1 MKTISGYGSGW
12 KLPDKL
18 RIIKPLEGSLTLHQW
33 QRLAKPSLE
42 GIFEERKGV
51 VMRGSRANNLT
62 ITEEDQIS
70 GKLIISCIFV
80 GISEKFVKILCRRIL
95 AITCLFVCNRGDT
108 YYSITAGSKQGSLV
122 KPLSL
127 LFLPPRPVLSS
138 HQHRTLVCLF

>member
-1 MKTISGYGSGW
+1 MKKKIQIFRKKYIFVYFLKTISGYGSGW

-70 GKLIISCIFV
+70 GKLIISCIFI
-80 GISEKFVKILCRRIL
+80 GIS
-95 AITCLFVCNRGDT
+95 
-108 YYSITAGSKQGSLV
+108 
-122 KPLSL
+122 
-127 LFLPPRPVLSS
+127 
-138 HQHRTLVCLF
+138 

>member
-1 MKTISGYGSGW
+1 MISGYGSGW

-42 GIFEERKGV
+42 GIFEERKGI

-70 GKLIISCIFV
+70 GKLINSCIFIGV
-80 GISEKFVKILCRRIL
+80 L
-95 AITCLFVCNRGDT
+95 
-108 YYSITAGSKQGSLV
+108 YS
-122 KPLSL
+122 PE
-127 LFLPPRPVLSS
+127 
-138 HQHRTLVCLF
+138 

>member
-70 GKLIISCIFV
+70 GEFFLTVLPSLFYV
-80 GISEKFVKILCRRIL
+80 SKFLDFIL
-95 AITCLFVCNRGDT
+95 TD
-108 YYSITAGSKQGSLV
+108 
-122 KPLSL
+122 
-127 LFLPPRPVLSS
+127 PP
-138 HQHRTLVCLF
+138 TLREYK

>member
-1 MKTISGYGSGW
+1 MGKKKNRFSEKKRFCGYFLKIISGYGSGW

-80 GISEKFVKILCRRIL
+80 GIS
-95 AITCLFVCNRGDT
+95 
-108 YYSITAGSKQGSLV
+108 
-122 KPLSL
+122 
-127 LFLPPRPVLSS
+127 
-138 HQHRTLVCLF
+138 

>member
-1 MKTISGYGSGW
+1 MKKKKKKIQIFRKKYIFVYFLKPISGYGSGW

-80 GISEKFVKILCRRIL
+80 GIS
-95 AITCLFVCNRGDT
+95 
-108 YYSITAGSKQGSLV
+108 
-122 KPLSL
+122 
-127 LFLPPRPVLSS
+127 
-138 HQHRTLVCLF
+138 

>member
-1 MKTISGYGSGW
+1 MGYGSGW

-42 GIFEERKGV
+42 GIFEERKGI

-70 GKLIISCIFV
+70 GKLIISIHSFEQQFCIF
-80 GISEKFVKILCRRIL
+80 KRQ
-95 AITCLFVCNRGDT
+95 D
-108 YYSITAGSKQGSLV
+108 
-122 KPLSL
+122 
-127 LFLPPRPVLSS
+127 S
-138 HQHRTLVCLF
+138 HCINNK

>member
-1 MKTISGYGSGW
+1 MGYGSGW

-42 GIFEERKGV
+42 GIFEERKGI

-70 GKLIISCIFV
+70 GKLINSCIFIGV
-80 GISEKFVKILCRRIL
+80 LILKSCDL
-95 AITCLFVCNRGDT
+95 PLL
-108 YYSITAGSKQGSLV
+108 SITY
-122 KPLSL
+122 
-127 LFLPPRPVLSS
+127 
-138 HQHRTLVCLF
+138 

>member
-1 MKTISGYGSGW
+1 MKKSDQNIFFDFFQNIYLQFFIFYFKFNFIIFLGW

-70 GKLIISCIFV
+70 GKF
-80 GISEKFVKILCRRIL
+80 F
-95 AITCLFVCNRGDT
+95 
-108 YYSITAGSKQGSLV
+108 
-122 KPLSL
+122 
-127 LFLPPRPVLSS
+127 
-138 HQHRTLVCLF
+138 